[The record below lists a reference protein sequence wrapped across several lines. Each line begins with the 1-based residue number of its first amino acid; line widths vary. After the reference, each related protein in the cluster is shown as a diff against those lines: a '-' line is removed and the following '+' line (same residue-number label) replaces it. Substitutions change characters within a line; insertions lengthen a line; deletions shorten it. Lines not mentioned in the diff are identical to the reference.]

1 MIIYKAIQNWYKI
14 LIYISLFSVLIF
26 IINSDF
32 FFIPEV
38 KSIKYLIISLFLLFG
53 GFLLDGFNWGFIL
66 RNKKSKEIKYE
77 DAIISHGLTIFGKY
91 IPGKIWII
99 IGRAGYISS
108 KYNLNIKYI
117 SLISFEAQLLSL
129 WSGIIISS
137 IMLLSITESDYFL
150 LLTLLTILLFIA
162 LTIYIFTDFF
172 HTIYTNI
179 ISKFFK
185 LSNPFNKQSIKLNN
199 LLGFFATWIM
209 WSLSFFFLEKS
220 LFDKE
225 IQLLTG
231 LGFVFAANIGLVSLI
246 FPGGIG
252 IREGILITILLSFK
266 FSLAEATSISLVS
279 RIWFLSG
286 EIFIFLTSV
295 ILQKLKPSNYF
306 LR

>member
-99 IGRAGYISS
+99 IGRAGYIST
-108 KYNLNIKYI
+108 KYNLNTKHI

-129 WSGIIISS
+129 WSGIIISA
-137 IMLLSITESDYFL
+137 IMLLSIAESDYFL

-172 HTIYTNI
+172 HAIYTNI

-231 LGFVFAANIGLVSLI
+231 LSFVFAANIGLVSLI

-252 IREGILITILLSFK
+252 IREGILITILLSFE

-286 EIFIFLTSV
+286 EIFIFLTSI
-295 ILQKLKPSNYF
+295 ILQKLKPSTYF